1 MASTELG
8 FLALPQ
14 FLKGTPELSILPSPP
29 PLDPFAGIIG
39 RRQGMGRLFPRQPP
53 DWWCRGSGPQRKLVG
68 GWLAVMLAFEGL
80 GREGVLQTKDQSRP
94 GPLAGGLALVLPLIS
109 LFLRGGSGKT
119 GLGKRW
125 APWQW
130 RWRLSVSLSQR
141 VPPRAGGLVPGSP
154 KQLHRGLGRGVLVVL
169 HRTLAL

>member
-14 FLKGTPELSILPSPP
+14 FLKGTPELSILPSLP
-29 PLDPFAGIIG
+29 PLDPFEGVTG
-39 RRQGMGRLFPRQPP
+39 RRQGMGHLFPGWPL
-53 DWWCRGSGPQRKLVG
+53 DWWCRGSGPLQRLAGK
-68 GWLAVMLAFEGL
+68 GWLAVVLALEGL

-94 GPLAGGLALVLPLIS
+94 GPLVGGLALVWPLIS
-109 LFLRGGSGKT
+109 LFLRGGRGRT
-119 GLGKRW
+119 GLGELW

-130 RWRLSVSLSQR
+130 RWGPSVSLSQR

-154 KQLHRGLGRGVLVVL
+154 K
-169 HRTLAL
+169 